1 MAEPIATGTSAA
13 AVAVTSV
20 GAVSLLPG
28 VDPGTVLGAFAGA
41 AVFALNSGELTVAK
55 KLSFLVLWPLSWLPI
70 ISATPAVVFAFGCA
84 FGTASGVKA
93 LRRYDAGS
101 PPLLR

>member
-1 MAEPIATGTSAA
+1 MIGTMIGLITLLGTIVLGIGGYFLARDFVRKKLRFVDAVRSPLAPIAAGI
-13 AVAVTSV
+13 
-20 GAVSLLPG
+20 GA
-28 VDPGTVLGAFAGA
+28 
-41 AVFALNSGELTVAK
+41 
-55 KLSFLVLWPLSWLPI
+55 FLVLWPLSWLPL

-101 PPLLR
+101 RPLLR